1 MRSPSLLLLLLGA
14 FPGGALAAEPAEPTV
29 PPAASAAATSPV
41 AVAPPLLDPAALVS
55 FRALTTLDTAGL
67 SFAPCAAT
75 APRPA
80 EPGSG
85 TVVFELR
92 LRRGRVSLV
101 SVMSADPTA
110 LPYQECLTRVLVDS
124 TWPVRRGTLRLPVQV
139 ERPAR
144 PEGTAPSDDR

>member
-1 MRSPSLLLLLLGA
+1 MRLSASVPLLLLG
-14 FPGGALAAEPAEPTV
+14 FSVGVRAAEPAEPTA
-29 PPAASAAATSPV
+29 PLASAAPEIGLV
-41 AVAPPLLDPAALVS
+41 GQAPQLLDPAALVS

-85 TVVFELR
+85 TVVFELQ

-110 LPYQECLTRVLVDS
+110 LPYQECLTRVLADS

-144 PEGTAPSDDR
+144 PEVTGPSDDR

>member
-1 MRSPSLLLLLLGA
+1 MRTSSLLPLLLGVA
-14 FPGGALAAEPAEPTV
+14 HGGAWAAEPTEPTV
-29 PPAASAAATSPV
+29 PPGASAPAPSPV
-41 AVAPPLLDPAALVS
+41 AVAPPLLDPAALVT
-55 FRALTTLDTAGL
+55 FRALTALDTAAL
-67 SFAPCAAT
+67 SFAPCATT

-85 TVVFELR
+85 TVVFELQ

-110 LPYQECLTRVLVDS
+110 LPYQECLTRVLADS

-144 PEGTAPSDDR
+144 PEGAGPSDDR